1 MRAITISREYGSGG
15 GEIAARLAKRLDWQ
29 LIDHHIVLEVSR
41 LLGES
46 VEETLARDERAPGLV
61 AVLADSLRW
70 TTPLGSWMP
79 SRTTEE
85 EQRRHREALAHV
97 LNQAVE
103 VGNVVIVGRGAQAL
117 LADRRDVLHIR
128 VVAPLEK
135 RVAYVAAREQ
145 VDFDEASA
153 HIHQK
158 DADRAH
164 YLQTVEHRD
173 PRDPLLYDL
182 TINTGVLSLDA
193 SVDLITAALDKKAL
207 CEALDDADLGPGAG
221 LGAYS
226 SAPAR

>member
-29 LIDHHIVLEVSR
+29 LIDHHIVLEISR

-46 VEETLARDERAPGLV
+46 IEETQARDERAPGLA

-70 TTPLGSWMP
+70 TTPLGGWMP
-79 SRTTEE
+79 ARTTEE

-97 LNQAVE
+97 LDQAVRS
-103 VGNVVIVGRGAQAL
+103 GNVIIVGRGAQAL
-117 LADRRDVLHIR
+117 LADRRDVLHVR

-135 RVAYVAAREQ
+135 RVGYVGVREQ
-145 VDFDEASA
+145 LDVEEARLRV
-153 HIHQK
+153 HQK

-164 YLQTVEHRD
+164 YLQAVEHRD

-182 TINTGVLSLDA
+182 TINTGVLPLDA
-193 SVDLITAALDKKAL
+193 AVDLIAAALDRKAL
-207 CEALDDADLGPGAG
+207 CENLDDTALGPGAG
-221 LGAYS
+221 LGAYLS
-226 SAPAR
+226 TPMR